1 MFLKNTYLFPL
12 FLQLDFFAGKSVVLS
27 HNAEIRM
34 ADTKSYIFM
43 YTKKIYQSEFPKE
56 LTSHYMVSKKL
67 GNGACGTVYLAFR
80 RKDGKRVAIKE

>member
-1 MFLKNTYLFPL
+1 
-12 FLQLDFFAGKSVVLS
+12 
-27 HNAEIRM
+27 
-34 ADTKSYIFM
+34 M

-56 LTSHYMVSKKL
+56 LTTHYMVSKKL